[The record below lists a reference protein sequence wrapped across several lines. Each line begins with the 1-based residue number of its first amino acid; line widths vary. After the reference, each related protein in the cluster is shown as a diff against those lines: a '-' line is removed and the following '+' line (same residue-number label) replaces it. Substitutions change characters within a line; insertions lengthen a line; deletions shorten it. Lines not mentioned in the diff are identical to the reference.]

1 VRLQHAD
8 ALRESIAQL
17 PIHVIEPAP
26 EALTL
31 LQNVGVKTIGDC
43 LALPRDGVARRLGPE
58 LIDGF
63 DRAPRQAA
71 RSADIFY
78 AADDIQGGTTAAC
91 AAHEAE
97 MLLFAARR
105 LLVELCGYLAATAS
119 GAQRL
124 SFSFAHHGREA
135 TRIVLT
141 LVSATRDADHLTS
154 VLRERLERT
163 ALPCPATA
171 IALESELL
179 LPLASRNL
187 SLLPDAGQQEEAAAQ
202 LIERLRA
209 RLGEEA
215 VLGLKRFR
223 RSPSGAGMACVR
235 TRQ

>member
-1 VRLQHAD
+1 FKA
-8 ALRESIAQL
+8 AQPL
-17 PIHVIEPAP
+17 PAP
-26 EALTL
+26 
-31 LQNVGVKTIGDC
+31 
-43 LALPRDGVARRLGPE
+43 
-58 LIDGF
+58 
-63 DRAPRQAA
+63 
-71 RSADIFY
+71 
-78 AADDIQGGTTAAC
+78 
-91 AAHEAE
+91 AHEAE

-105 LLVELCGYLAATAS
+105 LLVDLCGYLAATAS

-124 SFSFAHHGREA
+124 SLSFGHHGREA

-163 ALPCPATA
+163 ALPCPAIA

-187 SLLPDAGQQEEAAAQ
+187 SLLPDAGQQEGAAAH

-215 VLGLKRFR
+215 VLGLRRFADHR
-223 RSPSGAGMACVR
+223 PERAWRTCEPGSEDVNTAQTAGRPLWLLAQPRVLGAVGDAPS
-235 TRQ
+235 